1 MSSTTTKVRI
11 RILESDANRRG
22 DLFCRL
28 MGDLFFALGYEE
40 PRFNIHKTG
49 REVDISAKHRA
60 EPRRLIAEC
69 KATGE
74 KVGGDEINKF
84 VGALDVER
92 RKLGQPVS
100 GYYVSL
106 SGFTETAV
114 EQELEAGGE
123 RITLLT
129 ESEVI
134 EELIRG
140 RILAA
145 LPTVMLAVGGLNSN
159 NLTPLTEIELL
170 AHPLGWF
177 WGIRLGNGDVATD
190 VAFIHA
196 DGHAIPETIIRSITA
211 ADKRCGGWLERLHCL
226 NRSARS
232 SVYAKDILPAKKAYL
247 AYLKSECGE
256 VQLEGLPA
264 DQHTGYRRLSLES
277 IFVPVHV
284 APLEEISE
292 ATPQATGEGEGR
304 PKRGNKKRASIG
316 SVLKSCSRIA
326 LLASPGS
333 GKSTLVKR
341 LATAYAFPGRRQL
354 VNDALPKFSWFPIL
368 IRCRHVSF
376 SGATSL
382 TSIVH
387 EITTKKGLGLALR
400 PCDDGLT
407 SYLICA

>member
-134 EELIRG
+134 EELI
-140 RILAA
+140 
-145 LPTVMLAVGGLNSN
+145 
-159 NLTPLTEIELL
+159 
-170 AHPLGWF
+170 
-177 WGIRLGNGDVATD
+177 
-190 VAFIHA
+190 
-196 DGHAIPETIIRSITA
+196 
-211 ADKRCGGWLERLHCL
+211 
-226 NRSARS
+226 
-232 SVYAKDILPAKKAYL
+232 
-247 AYLKSECGE
+247 
-256 VQLEGLPA
+256 
-264 DQHTGYRRLSLES
+264 
-277 IFVPVHV
+277 
-284 APLEEISE
+284 
-292 ATPQATGEGEGR
+292 
-304 PKRGNKKRASIG
+304 
-316 SVLKSCSRIA
+316 
-326 LLASPGS
+326 
-333 GKSTLVKR
+333 
-341 LATAYAFPGRRQL
+341 
-354 VNDALPKFSWFPIL
+354 
-368 IRCRHVSF
+368 
-376 SGATSL
+376 
-382 TSIVH
+382 
-387 EITTKKGLGLALR
+387 
-400 PCDDGLT
+400 
-407 SYLICA
+407 